1 MYIEWMIEFKIYTNN
16 NIIYWYIFPICT
28 YISREVYYFKGSFLI
43 VKKKKVLQRSI
54 HLFNDHLKTKY
65 IPLKNAEC
73 LMFWYFVKSGYLK
86 EWLRMPLNYIISELE
101 GPRPVIWC
109 SLLQV
114 PSHLETGILFGF
126 SITEE
131 VKRNLQN

>member
-1 MYIEWMIEFKIYTNN
+1 MIEFKIYTNN
-16 NIIYWYIFPICT
+16 NIIYWYVFPICT
-28 YISREVYYFKGSFLI
+28 YISREVYYFIGRFLI
-43 VKKKKVLQRSI
+43 VKKKKKVLQRSI

-65 IPLKNAEC
+65 VPLKKC
-73 LMFWYFVKSGYLK
+73 WMFNVLVFCEVRLLK
-86 EWLRMPLNYIISELE
+86 EWLWMPLNYIISELE

-114 PSHLETGILFGF
+114 PSHLETVILFGF

-131 VKRNLQN
+131 VKNLQI